1 MKMITSIGKVIMI
14 TLLTGCSTGALTMYQ
29 AQETATVGNQVVSET
44 KKYFTTLDDLQN
56 ERAAVILA
64 AQPNCKLSRNW
75 KITVRGPES
84 STADNPLCA
93 TETDYQKGRT
103 IKIDLMP
110 IKKEMFQSDLDI
122 LSAFSDYLTVLTAY
136 TKDSTYPVEGLVD
149 KALSNATNINGKDGF
164 TPDQKNAI
172 SGLVMFL
179 TRLSIEAKN
188 GRDIG
193 ETLKKE
199 GGKQTDNL
207 KLVKKHITKL
217 KTNYNDTMSSDIIN
231 FSAQLYNKR
240 NLTGAKEN
248 ALDNSRRFVDL
259 QRQIEKS
266 IAEPTAAEIAIDKY
280 MKYNEGLISIING
293 NITDEKLKEKQLEI
307 QKDNLKEGLRNIKD
321 LIKELSPILIAAI

>member
-44 KKYFTTLDDLQN
+44 KNYFTALDNLQY

-75 KITVRGPES
+75 KITVRVSES
-84 STADNPLCA
+84 SEDDNPLCA
-93 TETDYQKGRT
+93 TKTDDQKGRT
-103 IKIDLMP
+103 IKMELIP
-110 IKKEMFQSDLDI
+110 IKEEMFQSDLNI

-136 TKDSTYPVEGLVD
+136 TKDSTYPVEEMVD

-172 SGLVMFL
+172 SGMVMFL

-188 GRDIG
+188 GKDIG

-199 GGKQTDNL
+199 GDKQNNNL
-207 KLVKKHITKL
+207 ILVKTHITKL
-217 KTNYNDTMSSDIIN
+217 KKYYNNKMSSDIIN

-240 NLTGAKEN
+240 NLTEVKEN
-248 ALDNSRRFVDL
+248 ALDNSRRFVNL

-280 MKYNEGLISIING
+280 MEYNDGLISIINN

-321 LIKELSPILIAAI
+321 LIKELSPLLMAAI

>member
-84 STADNPLCA
+84 SEVDNPLCA
-93 TETDYQKGRT
+93 TETDYQKGRA

-149 KALSNATNINGKDGF
+149 IALSNAKNINGKDGF

-199 GGKQTDNL
+199 GSKQTDNL
-207 KLVKKHITKL
+207 ELIKTHITTL
-217 KTNYNDTMSSDIIN
+217 KKNYNDTMSSDIIN

-240 NLTGAKEN
+240 NLTGVKEN
-248 ALDNSRRFVDL
+248 TLDNSRRFVDL

-293 NITDEKLKEKQLEI
+293 NITDERLKEKQLEI